1 MERYLAINNV
11 TVEQAIKALDQ
22 NAKKSDPMTIKV
34 AELQE
39 TWFDKTDIDL
49 EDVLDTY
56 VPLFHCR
63 VDSIVLRIIPRP
75 LLRIRQVPYAV

>member
-34 AELQE
+34 EELQE

-49 EDVLDTY
+49 EGVLDTY
-56 VPLFHCR
+56 VHLPL
-63 VDSIVLRIIPRP
+63 S
-75 LLRIRQVPYAV
+75 Y

>member
-56 VPLFHCR
+56 IPSSIVVLT
-63 VDSIVLRIIPRP
+63 VIVLRIIPRP
-75 LLRIRQVPYAV
+75 LLRIRQVPYVV